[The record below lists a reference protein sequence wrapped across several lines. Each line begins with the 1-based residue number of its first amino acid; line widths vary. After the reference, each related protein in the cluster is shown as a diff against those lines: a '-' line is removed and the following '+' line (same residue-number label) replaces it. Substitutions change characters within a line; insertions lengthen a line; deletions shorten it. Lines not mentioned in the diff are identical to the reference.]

1 MCPGDVT
8 ASMDD
13 RRGADPLGTESRRTD
28 AQDGDARKTGA
39 TESRGR
45 NGDSGGSGLSRRA
58 ALGRLGAL
66 GGLAVAGCSTPVS
79 AVRAGRWKLH
89 RFYEG
94 RRELYDLRTDVDES
108 DNRAADRPAVR
119 DRLSDRR
126 SSWIEETGAQL
137 PEPN

>member
-1 MCPGDVT
+1 M
-8 ASMDD
+8 
-13 RRGADPLGTESRRTD
+13 
-28 AQDGDARKTGA
+28 
-39 TESRGR
+39 
-45 NGDSGGSGLSRRA
+45 
-58 ALGRLGAL
+58 
-66 GGLAVAGCSTPVS
+66 AGCSTPVS

-94 RRELYDLRTDVDES
+94 RRELYDLRTDVGES

-119 DRLSDRR
+119 DRLSDRL

>member
-1 MCPGDVT
+1 M
-8 ASMDD
+8 
-13 RRGADPLGTESRRTD
+13 
-28 AQDGDARKTGA
+28 

-45 NGDSGGSGLSRRA
+45 SGDPGGSGLSRRA